1 MPEDAKEKP
10 QPEVKSRPTTSL
22 IKLTE
27 TFTFGRLATIIILF
41 IGLIGAL
48 LTIYAFFF
56 QERKIDLQ
64 YQIIA
69 NSNVLDIRA
78 ELTKLDILYN
88 GNNLK
93 QKNQNLRVINLRI
106 INTGTEHILN
116 TFYDDNDLLGFKV
129 VDGEIIENPEVLDA
143 SNEYL
148 KNNLIV
154 TSDST
159 NLVRFSKVIIE
170 SREFFVLKVLILH
183 KRGASPSIIPVGK
196 VAGVSRIALVNK
208 IEVTETKSFFKKVF
222 EGNLWVQIAKSFFYF
237 LIVLV
242 AIIIIAL
249 SGAGIS
255 DLKDKVKRK
264 KLVKEFISTS
274 GFGFTRMDEVIFE
287 RYKKDGVGVIS
298 DMNKRLRD
306 EKVLN
311 EHYQNWLK
319 SKKENNVY
327 RDMPVERIRRMPD
340 ERFFLFDIFN
350 HMINDGLV
358 VKEGN
363 QLKINH
369 AMKKTLNAFS
379 SFLEEK
385 GELEKYSDVIKA
397 EKSESNNEN
406 ESRK

>member
-1 MPEDAKEKP
+1 M
-10 QPEVKSRPTTSL
+10 
-22 IKLTE
+22 KLTQ
-27 TFTFGRLATIIILF
+27 TFTFSRLATIIILF
-41 IGLIGAL
+41 IGLVGAL
-48 LTIYAFFF
+48 LTIYTFFF

-64 YQIIA
+64 YEIIA

-88 GNNLK
+88 GNSLK
-93 QKNQNLRVINLRI
+93 QKNQNLRIVNLRI
-106 INTGTEHILN
+106 LNTGTEQILN

-148 KNNLIV
+148 RNNLKV

-170 SREFFVLKVLILH
+170 SKQFFVLKLLILH
-183 KRGASPSIIPVGK
+183 KYEASPSIIPVGK

-208 IEVTETKSFFKKVF
+208 IEVTETKSFLKEVF
-222 EGNLWVQIAKSFFYF
+222 EGNLWVQIAKGFFYF
-237 LIVLV
+237 LIALV
-242 AIIIIAL
+242 TMFIMTF
-249 SGAGIS
+249 SGVGIFA
-255 DLKDKVKRK
+255 LKDRVKRG

-274 GFGFTRMDEVIFE
+274 GFTFTRTDQVIFQ
-287 RYKKDGVGVIS
+287 RYRKDGAGVIRG
-298 DMNKRLRD
+298 MNERLGD

-311 EHYQNWLK
+311 ERYQNWPR
-319 SKKENNVY
+319 SKKENNIY
-327 RDMPVERIRRMPD
+327 RDMPVELMTRMPH
-340 ERFFLFDIFN
+340 ERFFSFDIFN
-350 HMINDGLV
+350 DMINDGPV

-385 GELEKYSDVIKA
+385 GELEKYSDGMEV